1 MTITGAGP
9 TDAAAATAGKPGV
22 GGGRRRGTP
31 RERLRILYICHRIPY
46 PPDKG
51 DRIRAYHQIRALAER
66 HRLHLL
72 TLCEG
77 PVPRLTALEEVCEKV
92 EVFPVTRSGGYLRCA
107 AGVVRPRPLTLS
119 FFDSRALRA
128 RVDQLARDGSPAY
141 DAVVAYS
148 SSMGPYAARLAPVPL
163 ILDMVDVDSA
173 KWEQYARFAPLP
185 TQPVYR
191 LEAKRLRAYE
201 TELAGGAAR
210 VVLATGAE
218 RGILDGFA
226 PAARSV
232 AIPNGVDLDFFS
244 PLPLPKARRP
254 TLVFT
259 GQMDYFANVDG
270 IVHFAD
276 AVLPRLQTR
285 FPELELL
292 IVGRAP
298 HRRVRA
304 LADRPGIHVT
314 GAVGDVRPFLARA
327 WAFVAP
333 LRIAQGV
340 QNKVLEALA
349 SNLPVVVSD
358 RVFAGLSDGGFRDGE
373 DLFSAGDDEVFGHRI
388 ATLLED
394 AELRERIAAA
404 GRRRVEAAYRWP
416 ANVARFEDLL
426 VEVVAERRAA
436 TAPSASSEGEARS
449 A

>member
-1 MTITGAGP
+1 MNGAASG
-9 TDAAAATAGKPGV
+9 TVA
-22 GGGRRRGTP
+22 GRRRGG
-31 RERLRILYICHRIPY
+31 RERLRILYVCHRIPY

-77 PVPRLTALEEVCEKV
+77 PVPRLDALREVCEEI
-92 EVFPVTRSGGYLRCA
+92 EVFPVSRAGGYARIA
-107 AGVVRPRPLTLS
+107 ARAVKPAPLTLS
-119 FFDSRALRA
+119 FFHSRALAA
-128 RVDQLARDGSPAY
+128 RVAQLARDGAY
-141 DAVVAYS
+141 DAVVAFS
-148 SSMGPYAARLAPVPL
+148 SSMGPYAAPLAPIPL
-163 ILDMVDVDSA
+163 VLDMVDVDSA
-173 KWEQYARFAPLP
+173 KWGQYARFAPVPLRAI
-185 TQPVYR
+185 YR

-201 TELAGGAAR
+201 AELARGAAR
-210 VVLATGAE
+210 VVLATAAE
-218 RGILDGFA
+218 RDLLAGFA
-226 PAARSV
+226 PEARAV
-232 AIPNGVDLDFFS
+232 AIPNGVDLEFFS
-244 PLPLPKARRP
+244 PLPLPKSKRP

-276 AVLPRLQTR
+276 AVLPRLQDR

-304 LADRPGIHVT
+304 LAERPGIHVT

-327 WAFVAP
+327 WVFVAP

-349 SNLPVVVSD
+349 SNLPVVASE
-358 RVFAGLSDGGFRDGE
+358 RVFAGLADGGFQDGE
-373 DLFSAGDDEVFGHRI
+373 DLLVAPDDTAFAERLAG
-388 ATLLED
+388 LLVD
-394 AELRERIAAA
+394 PAARERLAAG
-404 GRRRVEAAYRWP
+404 GRRRLAAVYRWP
-416 ANVARFEDLL
+416 SSVARFEEVL
-426 VEVVAERRAA
+426 VEAVAERRAPA
-436 TAPSASSEGEARS
+436 ERPAAPGADPLAEAAESEGEARS

>member
-1 MTITGAGP
+1 MNGAVSGGTG
-9 TDAAAATAGKPGV
+9 GV
-22 GGGRRRGTP
+22 RRRAGG

-77 PVPRLTALEEVCEKV
+77 PVPRLDALTEVCEKV
-92 EVFPVTRSGGYLRCA
+92 EVFPVSSPGGYLRAA
-107 AGVVRPRPLTLS
+107 AGAVRPAPLTLS
-119 FFDSRALRA
+119 FFHSRELAA
-128 RVDQLARDGSPAY
+128 RVAALAKEGGY
-141 DAVVAYS
+141 DAVVAFS

-173 KWEQYARFAPLP
+173 KWEQYARFAPIPLGA
-185 TQPVYR
+185 VYR

-201 TELAGGAAR
+201 AELARGAAR
-210 VVLATGAE
+210 VVLATAAE
-218 RGILDGFA
+218 RDLLAGFA
-226 PAARSV
+226 PAARAV

-244 PLPLPKARRP
+244 PLPLPKAKRP

-276 AVLPRLQTR
+276 AVLPRLQER
-285 FPELELL
+285 FPDLELL

-304 LADRPGIHVT
+304 LAERPGIHVT

-327 WAFVAP
+327 WVFVAP

-349 SNLPVVVSD
+349 SNLPVVASQ
-358 RVFAGLSDGGFRDGE
+358 RVFAGLADGGFKDGE
-373 DLFSAGDDEVFGHRI
+373 DLLVGGDDAALAER
-388 ATLLED
+388 L
-394 AELRERIAAA
+394 AELLADPEARERLAAG
-404 GRRRVEAAYRWP
+404 GRRRLAAVYRWP
-416 ANVARFEDLL
+416 ASVARFEEL
-426 VEVVAERRAA
+426 VAEAVAERRSPAA
-436 TAPSASSEGEARS
+436 AHAASRDAADAADTEGEARS